1 MKPDF
6 FIDNMKPIETQQP
19 DETLHQHD
27 VDIQQIETRLNSLEN
42 LVDSI
47 QQKQPKL
54 VYNLCVSFFYIYMF
68 LYICSFLFSL
78 SCLL

>member
-6 FIDNMKPIETQQP
+6 LDNMKHIETQQP

-27 VDIQQIETRLNSLEN
+27 VDIQDIETRLNSLEN
-42 LVDSI
+42 LVNQV